1 MSASEL
7 SQLFSSPIRFDH
19 YMMHALYD
27 PLKGY
32 YASKVSYTE
41 DFITAPTHS
50 EYQARATAGWLI
62 DHEVKRLVEYG
73 PGQGYW
79 AQDIV
84 SNARCKNWVFD
95 KYYMV
100 EPSEALRALQSKA
113 LSSPPFISKSSPKG
127 LHCDAIIANEVL
139 DALPCR
145 RFRWHKNE
153 LYEWYLVK
161 GKIQWLPCHDGQ
173 VLDKIICYSAN
184 WDHQYDFEICDYD
197 SLMQSMCGL
206 GARHILLFDYGYHAE
221 QYFHQSDE
229 TSRLKV
235 IRQHQ
240 HVPFSLEQTGNQDLS
255 TPVNWTDVEDSAA
268 RYGYAVKRFGSLMDF
283 LLSYQAFSEVSQPY
297 HVKELMIPGGLGYTT
312 QVMWLQQSR

>member
-113 LSSPPFISKSSPKG
+113 LSSPLLSVKAPQRGFIAMLSSQMRYWMRY
-127 LHCDAIIANEVL
+127 HV
-139 DALPCR
+139 DALGGIKMSYMSGTWSKA
-145 RFRWHKNE
+145 RFNGCP
-153 LYEWYLVK
+153 V
-161 GKIQWLPCHDGQ
+161 
-173 VLDKIICYSAN
+173 
-184 WDHQYDFEICDYD
+184 
-197 SLMQSMCGL
+197 M
-206 GARHILLFDYGYHAE
+206 
-221 QYFHQSDE
+221 
-229 TSRLKV
+229 
-235 IRQHQ
+235 
-240 HVPFSLEQTGNQDLS
+240 TG
-255 TPVNWTDVEDSAA
+255 
-268 RYGYAVKRFGSLMDF
+268 RC
-283 LLSYQAFSEVSQPY
+283 
-297 HVKELMIPGGLGYTT
+297 
-312 QVMWLQQSR
+312 